1 LVAFV
6 ESSGFKTGCQLFL
19 ATKLHRMATE
29 TWQVHT
35 LKAERK
41 NFRPLFSLRKLEF
54 VQCMEKNSCS
64 AKIPSFQEVSKL
76 STEPMLYCVYCGKAT
91 SHETFDS

>member
-1 LVAFV
+1 
-6 ESSGFKTGCQLFL
+6 
-19 ATKLHRMATE
+19 MATE

-54 VQCMEKNSCS
+54 VQCMEKKQLFCKNTV
-64 AKIPSFQEVSKL
+64 IPRGFKVIYRTYVVLRLLRK
-76 STEPMLYCVYCGKAT
+76 
-91 SHETFDS
+91 SHIT